1 MSPIVWFA
9 IGILVVVA
17 ASVIVVSVASKR
29 AESQLSAVRQE
40 MQNSLA
46 TQGQNVAA
54 QISQQFS
61 QQIGNLMQTV
71 TQQLGQVRQE
81 LQNGVAT
88 SEPACHFGATG
99 SGEAVALVHG
109 RAAADEPEN
118 RRSPSDQP
126 GSFESHANAANGA
139 GRRENARHAGRNRA
153 GTDSRRRAAAKRVRN
168 SVPVRINRRG
178 GGRDHPH
185 WRTHALH

>member
-17 ASVIVVSVASKR
+17 ASVIVVSMASRR

-81 LQNGVAT
+81 LQSGVADLRT
-88 SEPACHFGATG
+88 ARHISAAG
-99 SGEAVALVHG
+99 SGQAVALVHG
-109 RAAADEPEN
+109 RAAADEPKN
-118 RRSPSDQP
+118 RRSSSDQP
-126 GSFESHANAANGA
+126 GPFQSHANAADGA
-139 GRRENARHAGRNRA
+139 GRSENARHAGRNRA
-153 GTDSRRRAAAKRVRN
+153 GTDSRRRTAARRV
-168 SVPVRINRRG
+168 
-178 GGRDHPH
+178 
-185 WRTHALH
+185 